1 MIKIADKSAGGWDTV
16 KEYESDE
23 LASDSEDDK
32 RLKRAESRA
41 MAKRDKA
48 RQGRKPVSTPGP
60 NSSGFGGNFTPGFS
74 YDTDSGNVMQPF
86 RGPKRSNRFLQC
98 YACHGWGHTRPNCP
112 SLLSGPGVAYNSVP
126 GAFGIG
132 NQWQPGQFPRQQ
144 HQPHPQQQLTDE
156 KSTTK

>member
-1 MIKIADKSAGGWDTV
+1 MEVANSVKKKLLHRNKLIKIADKSAGGWDTV

-86 RGPKRSNRFLQC
+86 RGPKRSNRLLQC
-98 YACHGWGHTRPNCP
+98 YAYQAKLP
-112 SLLSGPGVAYNSVP
+112 
-126 GAFGIG
+126 
-132 NQWQPGQFPRQQ
+132 
-144 HQPHPQQQLTDE
+144 LTTLR
-156 KSTTK
+156 SRSRI